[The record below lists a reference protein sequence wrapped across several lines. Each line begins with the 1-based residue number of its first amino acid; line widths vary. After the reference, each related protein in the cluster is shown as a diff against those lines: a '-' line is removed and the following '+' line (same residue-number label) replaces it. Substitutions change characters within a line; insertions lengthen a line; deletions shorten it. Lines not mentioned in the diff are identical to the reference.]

1 MIWREGEILTEKS
14 VSASEGRR
22 SSSLGVLLLII
33 SSLLWGGEF
42 VVAKDVLNVLDPN
55 WSNAIRTFF
64 TSVLALII
72 WRKHF
77 KAATL
82 QDWKRGTIC
91 GVMFG
96 GAFALQIMGL
106 ELINAGINAFLS
118 AAYIIIIPFVV
129 WIIEK
134 TRPAG
139 KVFISAV
146 IGIIG
151 VAIMSVTG
159 LSSGELSIGT
169 GEILSLLSAIG
180 YGGAIVSAD
189 YYTQKSSVEFITG
202 CQFIFTFVIAMICAF
217 IMEDLPSITLTVPV
231 VLEFIYLIVFGTFI
245 TQLLFTMGMKYAS
258 ANQAGVIYPLESVS
272 AAVLG
277 CIFLGERLAPIQIS
291 GAVMIVAAIIINNIS
306 FKKEPRI

>member
-1 MIWREGEILTEKS
+1 MTDKPTLT
-14 VSASEGRR
+14 SENKQN
-22 SSSLGVLLLII
+22 SSLGVLLLII

-42 VVAKDVLNVLDPN
+42 VVAKDVLSILDPN

-64 TSVLALII
+64 TSALALII

-77 KAATL
+77 KSATL

-91 GVMFG
+91 GALFG
-96 GAFALQIMGL
+96 SAFALQIMGL
-106 ELINAGINAFLS
+106 ELIDTGINAFLS
-118 AAYIIIIPFVV
+118 SAYIIIVPFVV

-134 TRPAG
+134 TRPAN
-139 KVFISAV
+139 KIFFSAF
-146 IGIIG
+146 IGIMG
-151 VAIMSVTG
+151 VAIMSVNG
-159 LSSGELSIGT
+159 LSSGQLSIGT

-202 CQFIFTFVIAMICAF
+202 CQFIFTFIIAIICAF
-217 IMEDLPSITLTVPV
+217 IMEDTPSITLTVPI
-231 VLEFIYLIVFGTFI
+231 VLEFIYLIIFGTFI
-245 TQLLFTMGMKYAS
+245 TQLLFTVGVKHAS
-258 ANQAGVIYPLESVS
+258 ANQAGVIFPLESVS

-277 CIFLGERLAPIQIS
+277 CIFLGERLAPIQIA
-291 GAVMIVAAIIINNIS
+291 GAVLIVISIIISNVS